1 MYRTSIKKSFLYF
14 YSFCRGL
21 ICDFISEY
29 YLKKEKA
36 PQHVRSEIR
45 YVAIS
50 TILVS
55 LILIIIHFLT
65 IRGIISY
72 ETCRTYLY
80 LRIGAP
86 GLSNVFFS
94 NYVHNSTSINHL
106 LGNISRFFAAAVL
119 ICIMIWY
126 LQKRGVFFP
135 GQFYRRTI
143 TFFLLGVPFL
153 ISSVSLV
160 SGKMQN
166 IGYIYGFS
174 GIVWA
179 YIGFLLLLIA
189 FAIGTYELDLYV
201 GLRHHYVVLPSL
213 LFTSFLTSVCPIVFI
228 FYFFGSHLTNM
239 FGHLAGLFA
248 GMMIP
253 FLFLYMHYAKMS
265 QNRNYSSYSHLFTEE
280 ESRYPKELL

>member
-1 MYRTSIKKSFLYF
+1 M
-14 YSFCRGL
+14 
-21 ICDFISEY
+21 
-29 YLKKEKA
+29 
-36 PQHVRSEIR
+36 HVRSEIR

-50 TILVS
+50 TIFVS
-55 LILIIIHFLT
+55 LILIITHLLIL
-65 IRGIISY
+65 RDIISY

-80 LRIGAP
+80 LRIGTS
-86 GLSNVFFS
+86 GLSNIFFS
-94 NYVHNSTSINHL
+94 NYVHNPTDIMHL
-106 LGNISRFFAAAVL
+106 LGNISRFFVAAVL

-143 TFFLLGVPFL
+143 TFFLIGVPFI

-160 SGKMQN
+160 SGRMQN
-166 IGYIYGFS
+166 IGFIYGFS

-189 FAIGTYELDLYV
+189 IAIGTYELDIYA
-201 GLRHHYVVLPSL
+201 GLRHHYVLWSPLFFTSL
-213 LFTSFLTSVCPIVFI
+213 LTCAAPIVFI
-228 FYFFGSHLTNM
+228 FYLFGSHWSNM

-253 FLFLYMHYAKMS
+253 FLFLYMHYAKMM
-265 QNRNYSSYSHLFTEE
+265 QNQKYSSYYHLFTEE
-280 ESRYPKELL
+280 SQYPNELS